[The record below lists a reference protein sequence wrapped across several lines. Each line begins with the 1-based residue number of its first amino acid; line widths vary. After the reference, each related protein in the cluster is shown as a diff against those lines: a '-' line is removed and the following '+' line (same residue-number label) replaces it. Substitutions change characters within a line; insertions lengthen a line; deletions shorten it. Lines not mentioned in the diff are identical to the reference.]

1 MTAMIEVRESVPF
14 PFAGDKYV
22 VSTAN
27 PGELEIRNS
36 RYTTHADIGAFMDGA
51 GDWQIMAPYPTDPF
65 SEEIDSSLV
74 AVLVKRD
81 PRYVTA
87 LKAQAFIEE
96 NDLHDEP
103 GPVNLRALFRSLGGT
118 FMQPGALSVR
128 DEKRYPGRTAR
139 IHGDGDISLFRKDGE
154 DTVRRNELLALT
166 IATYALDDTA
176 GDEYGRGRRDLVL
189 GDARWDHPKTHFF
202 AAMLQVTAEDAA
214 RAVGIPAAETVGN
227 ELKVDPATVQD
238 AHQLWNEITHP
249 EQPRN

>member
-1 MTAMIEVRESVPF
+1 MTSMIEVRDGAPVM
-14 PFAGDKYV
+14 AGSEQLV
-22 VSTAN
+22 ISTAGN
-27 PGELEIRNS
+27 GDLEIRNG
-36 RYTTHADIGAFMDGA
+36 RYSTYSAFGGFVA
-51 GDWQIMAPYPTDPF
+51 EDWQIMAPYPTDPF
-65 SEEIDSSLV
+65 SDDIDPSLI

-87 LKAQAFIEE
+87 LKARAFIEE
-96 NDLHDEP
+96 YDLHDEP

-166 IATYALDDTA
+166 IAAYALDDE
-176 GDEYGRGRRDLVL
+176 DHEYGRGRRGRRDLSL
-189 GDARWDHPKTHFF
+189 GDARWDHPKTHLF

-214 RAVGIPAAETVGN
+214 GAIGIPAAETIGH
-227 ELKVDPATVQD
+227 ELKVDPCTVQD

-249 EQPRN
+249 EQPRI